1 MLTHARGVGWAKT
14 DFSQSALACFGGL
27 VPSVW
32 AHLKKVAGSFV
43 FAKKK
48 AGSGDADSADCELLF
63 PW

>member
-1 MLTHARGVGWAKT
+1 MVTLLTHARGVGWAKT

-43 FAKKK
+43 LIRSKVFGNGAVAK
-48 AGSGDADSADCELLF
+48 
-63 PW
+63 

>member
-43 FAKKK
+43 LIRSKVFGNGAVAK
-48 AGSGDADSADCELLF
+48 
-63 PW
+63 